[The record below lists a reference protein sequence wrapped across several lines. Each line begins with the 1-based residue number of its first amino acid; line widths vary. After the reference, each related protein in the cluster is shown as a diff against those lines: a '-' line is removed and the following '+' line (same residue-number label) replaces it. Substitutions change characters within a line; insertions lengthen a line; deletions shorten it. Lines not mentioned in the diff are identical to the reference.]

1 MSQTY
6 FNNRDA
12 ENLEKLDKILDED
25 LPDFCRE
32 YFVGISANTTPLT
45 RLNYGYDI
53 RTFFNYLVTK
63 VSRFK
68 GKSVKDITP
77 ADIENLS
84 PFEIE
89 AYLSY
94 VEIYRKDGSIV
105 KNGARG
111 KSRKLAAIRSMVKY
125 FEKKQII
132 RYNPTAS
139 VDTPK
144 LREKEIIRL
153 DGDEIE
159 TMMDVVDTGSGL
171 SERQQ
176 KYQENTRVREFASAS
191 LSGSTSTTS
200 ISTI

>member
-12 ENLEKLDKILDED
+12 ENLEKLDRILEED

-32 YFVGISANTTPLT
+32 YFVGISANTTTLT
-45 RLNYGYDI
+45 RLNYAYDI
-53 RTFFNYLVTK
+53 RTFFKYLADK
-63 VSRFK
+63 IGRFR
-68 GKSVKDITP
+68 GKTTKDITP
-77 ADIENLS
+77 MDIESLS

-111 KSRKLAAIRSMVKY
+111 KSRKLSAIRSMVKY

-132 RYNPTAS
+132 RYNPR
-139 VDTPK
+139 P
-144 LREKEIIRL
+144 
-153 DGDEIE
+153 GD
-159 TMMDVVDTGSGL
+159 DKPAFGYGYP
-171 SERQQ
+171 R
-176 KYQENTRVREFASAS
+176 KRACRY
-191 LSGSTSTTS
+191 
-200 ISTI
+200 